1 MGFHTVT
8 VDAADCFLGCK
19 SAQLIC
25 RTDEVERTLPL
36 EDVASI
42 VVTGFSGTVHSE
54 LLLECAERGIPL
66 IFCRSYRPSALVYPA
81 NRSTDTLLTRA
92 VLRLPA
98 SIKANLWHATLD
110 AKCLGQCTA
119 AQEYGSD
126 PAALVPM
133 EAMARGKNPAREA
146 AVARTY
152 WGLWGASVGL
162 GKFRRERSLDGA
174 NQLLNYGYAVL
185 LSCVLQKLFA
195 VGIDPSFGIAHAVR
209 ERSDPLAY
217 DLMEPFRVLVDRRV
231 REWIVDQGEAECVVG
246 KSFRTH
252 VIRFLKDSV
261 EYQGRP
267 METASCVEAVVRS
280 FRTAVL
286 KGKSSLYRP
295 WTYTR

>member
-25 RTDEVERTLPL
+25 RTVEGEKTLPL

-66 IFCRSYRPSALVYPA
+66 IFCRTYRPSALVYPS

-92 VLRLPA
+92 VLRLSPA
-98 SIKANLWHATLD
+98 IKGTLWRTTLD
-110 AKCLGQCTA
+110 AKCLGQWMA
-119 AQEYGSD
+119 AREYGAD
-126 PAALVPM
+126 PSALVPM

-146 AVARTY
+146 AVARCY
-152 WGLWGASVGL
+152 WGLWGASAGL
-162 GKFRRERSLDGA
+162 GKFHRERSLDGA

-231 REWIVDQGEAECVVG
+231 REWIIELGEAECVVG
-246 KSFRTH
+246 KSFRAH
-252 VIRFLKDSV
+252 VTRFLKDPV
-261 EYQGRP
+261 EFQGRP
-267 METASCVEAVVRS
+267 METSSCVEAVIRS
-280 FRTAVL
+280 FRAAIL
-286 KGKSSLYRP
+286 RGKPSLYRP
-295 WTYTR
+295 WTFTL

>member
-1 MGFHTVT
+1 VGFHTVT

-25 RTDEVERTLPL
+25 RTDEGERSLPL

-66 IFCRSYRPSALVYPA
+66 IFCRTYRPSALVYPA

-92 VLRLPA
+92 VLRLSPA
-98 SIKANLWHATLD
+98 IKGTLWRTTLD
-110 AKCLGQCTA
+110 AKCLGQWMA
-119 AQEYGSD
+119 AREYRAD
-126 PAALVPM
+126 PADLVPM

-146 AVARTY
+146 VVARTY
-152 WGLWGASVGL
+152 WGLWGASAGL

-185 LSCVLQKLFA
+185 LSCVLQKLFS
-195 VGIDPSFGIAHAVR
+195 VGIDPSFGICHAVR

-231 REWIVDQGEAECVVG
+231 REWILNLEGKDCLVDKE
-246 KSFRTH
+246 FRAH

-267 METASCVEAVVRS
+267 METSFCVEAVVRS
-280 FRTAVL
+280 FRGAIL
-286 KGKSSLYRP
+286 RGKPSLYRP
-295 WTYTR
+295 WTFTR

>member
-8 VDAADCFLGCK
+8 VDAADCFLGCR

-25 RTDEVERTLPL
+25 RTDEGEKTLPL

-66 IFCRSYRPSALVYPA
+66 IFCRSYRPSALVYPS

-92 VLRLPA
+92 VLRLTSA
-98 SIKANLWHATLD
+98 IRATLWGNTID
-110 AKCLGQCTA
+110 AKCLGQCA
-119 AQEYGSD
+119 VAREYVSGPDVLAS
-126 PAALVPM
+126 M

-146 AVARTY
+146 AVARSY
-152 WGLWGASVGL
+152 WGFWGFSAGL
-162 GKFRRERSLDGA
+162 GEFRRERSLDGA

-185 LSCVLQKLFA
+185 LSCVLQKLFS
-195 VGIDPSFGIAHAVR
+195 VGIDPSFGISHAVR

-231 REWIVDQGEAECVVG
+231 REWIVDQGEGECVVD
-246 KSFRTH
+246 KAFRAH
-252 VIRFLKDSV
+252 VIRFLKDPV

-267 METASCVEAVVRS
+267 METSSCVEAVIRS
-280 FRTAVL
+280 FRAAIL
-286 KGKSSLYRP
+286 RAKPSLYRP
-295 WTYTR
+295 WTFTR

>member
-8 VDAADCFLGCK
+8 VDAADCYLGCK

-25 RTDEVERTLPL
+25 RTDEGERTLPL

-54 LLLECAERGIPL
+54 LLLECAERGIPM
-66 IFCRSYRPSALVYPA
+66 IFCRAYRPSALVYPA

-98 SIKANLWHATLD
+98 SIRGSLWRATID

-119 AQEYGSD
+119 AREYGAD
-126 PAALVPM
+126 PADLVPM

-146 AVARTY
+146 AVARSY
-152 WGLWGASVGL
+152 WGLWGASAGL
-162 GKFRRERSLDGA
+162 GKFHRERSLDGA

-195 VGIDPSFGIAHAVR
+195 VGIDPSFGIAHVVR

-231 REWIVDQGEAECVVG
+231 REWIIELGDSECVVD
-246 KSFRTH
+246 KAFRAH
-252 VIRFLKDSV
+252 VIRFLKDPI

-280 FRTAVL
+280 IRAAIL
-286 KGKSSLYRP
+286 RGKSSLYRP
-295 WTYTR
+295 WTFTR